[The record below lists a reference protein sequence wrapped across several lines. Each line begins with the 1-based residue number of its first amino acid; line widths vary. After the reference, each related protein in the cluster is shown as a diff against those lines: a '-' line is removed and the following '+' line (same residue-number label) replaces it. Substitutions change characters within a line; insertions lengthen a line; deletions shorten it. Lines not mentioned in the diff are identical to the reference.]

1 MVADATGVLVVG
13 VGVGGGLDFGDPV
26 GVGFGLVVGS
36 AELGVGEAVGR
47 RVVEGTNTGPPPP
60 VLVRAAVAVGR
71 AVPRVLVVAGVGV
84 GPPGFCCASVPLDR
98 SVTTTVPMTSATT
111 TATRASSGSETR
123 RTPPGTP
130 PVPGP
135 PTTGSGAVAGRS

>member
-1 MVADATGVLVVG
+1 VADATGVLVVG
-13 VGVGGGLDFGDPV
+13 VGVGVALAFGDDV

-36 AELGVGEAVGR
+36 AELGVGEAVAR
-47 RVVEGTNTGPPPP
+47 RVVDVTNPGRPPP
-60 VLVRAAVAVGR
+60 VLVRGVVVVGR
-71 AVPRVLVVAGVGV
+71 VVLRAPVGVGV
-84 GPPGFCCASVPLDR
+84 GVVTPGFGCASVPTDR
-98 SVTTTVPMTSATT
+98 NVTTTVPMTNATT